1 MKHLTHNQVEQLLGA
16 ADSEKTKLLFSLCY
30 EHGLR
35 VSECLALTPIR
46 VKAGFLDT
54 KPLKDGKATS
64 QRLTA
69 ATAKLWEEQTVRIL
83 PGTRIFPFCRQWA
96 HELFHRA
103 ARKAG
108 ISLRLHQG
116 IHTLRHSCAHNLL
129 GAGAPLPV
137 VQRKLGH
144 KYLSTTSIYLEADD
158 DTVDNWSAK
167 AFGQELA

>member
-69 ATAKLWEEQTVRIL
+69 ATAKLWEDRRSGSCQGRESFPSAGSGRMSCFIGRRGRL
-83 PGTRIFPFCRQWA
+83 GFPFDFIRGYT
-96 HELFHRA
+96 LF
-103 ARKAG
+103 
-108 ISLRLHQG
+108 
-116 IHTLRHSCAHNLL
+116 
-129 GAGAPLPV
+129 
-137 VQRKLGH
+137 
-144 KYLSTTSIYLEADD
+144 
-158 DTVDNWSAK
+158 
-167 AFGQELA
+167 